1 MKRILMGLIALIFLG
16 ACNQNKIAFVEIE
29 KVLQEYEGSVQA
41 EMEMKSQ
48 SDALARELDA
58 LALPLQQK
66 FQEYQAK
73 EATLSSSEK
82 QKIENEL
89 MQEQQ
94 ALQQRQ
100 QIAQQ
105 QIQMQGQ
112 EKIAKINEEIDEFLV
127 TYAEANGYQFILGSS
142 EQTKSV
148 MYGQES
154 LNITDELIEALNG
167 QYQAATPSNEV
178 VKDSLVPAVN

>member
-1 MKRILMGLIALIFLG
+1 MKQLVIGLIGLIMLS
-16 ACNQNKIAFVEIE
+16 ACNQNKIAYVEVE
-29 KVLQEYEGSVQA
+29 RVLQEYEGSVQA
-41 EMEMKSQ
+41 ELEMKNQ
-48 SDALARELDA
+48 SDAMARELDA

-66 FQEYQAK
+66 FQEYQEK
-73 EATLSSSEK
+73 EATLSSTEK
-82 QKIENEL
+82 KKIENEL

-100 QIAQQ
+100 QMAQQ

-112 EKIAKINEEIDEFLV
+112 EKIGKINEEIDEFLA
-127 TYAEANGYQFILGSS
+127 TYAQANGYQFILGSS

-154 LNITDELIEALNG
+154 FNITDEVIDALNE
-167 QYQAATPSNEV
+167 QYQGTTATTETT
-178 VKDSLVPAVN
+178 KDSIVPAVN